1 MKKIGKLPDLECCT
15 GTKEKIQAYIQ
26 SIDDEKVLERIYNFI
41 KYIYF
46 FRK

>member
-1 MKKIGKLPDLECCT
+1 MNKIGKLPDLERCI

-26 SIDDEKVLERIYNFI
+26 SIEDEKLLERIYNFI

-46 FRK
+46 FQK